1 MGSNFSPQ
9 VLEMVAG
16 SSTFGG
22 RIASLLE
29 KKNMS
34 QSELARA
41 IKKSPQAVQK
51 WVNGGLARGK
61 TIEALA
67 RALNTTEAY
76 LLAGDAATMIVAKDQ
91 NKDSYLL
98 IPLVKWSDISMDIKE
113 MIEGDLVIGRVPAIA
128 GVHSEDTVCTVI
140 EEGGAWMD
148 ERINDGTMVF
158 VQKNIDVSDL
168 KSGQLVI
175 ANFGGRIAPRM
186 LMLDGSKR
194 ILVTTNPSVPQQT
207 HEMQEGD
214 KIEGLI
220 VGAYTPFY

>member
-22 RIASLLE
+22 RIIALLE
-29 KKNMS
+29 KRNMS
-34 QSELARA
+34 QSDLARA
-41 IKKSPQAVQK
+41 INKSPQAVQK
-51 WVNGGLARGK
+51 WTTGGQARGK
-61 TIEALA
+61 TVEALA

-76 LLAGDAATMIVAKDQ
+76 LLAGDTATTIVADDQ
-91 NKDSYLL
+91 SRDSYLL
-98 IPLVKWSDISMDIKE
+98 IPLVKWSDINKDVRE
-113 MIEGDLVIGRVPAIA
+113 MVEGDLVVGRVPAIA
-128 GVHSEDTVCTVI
+128 GVHGKDTVCTVI

-148 ERINDGTMVF
+148 DRINDGTMVF
-158 VQKNIDVSDL
+158 VQKGVSDSSL

-175 ANFGGRIAPRM
+175 ASFGGRIAPRM

-220 VGAYTPFY
+220 VGAYIPFN